1 MLLNLKLTLTK
12 KHQMKALTFTLA
24 LLFCFTVNAGPF
36 EVFTTKQGLLNNSV
50 NCIEQGDNFV
60 WIGTNGGIN
69 RVITTNNKI
78 TSFSPRGTSVPVLSL
93 KNDGAFI
100 WVGLKG
106 KGVYKMPK
114 ANYKF
119 IGFRKDVLGDKS
131 ILNIEKKANLLIV
144 TTPETVY
151 SFDLNSTN
159 YTSKPFVAT
168 SINHKINVGDKVITN
183 YKNQISRYNPATQS
197 YRAFNYRAKINQ
209 YISWNKD
216 VLIASNN
223 GLLLYKPNNDDI
235 KFQKP
240 TLELVAFK
248 VNGLDTNQVLN
259 AALPWDN
266 YIFTYEF
273 AFIELGEKEDI
284 TLHYTVQHNSEAPT
298 ELFVNATE
306 PLILKELP
314 YGDYTIKVTAKNKLG
329 VVASNS
335 LTYSFSIQNPMNDT
349 ILLVVFW
356 SVCIV
361 IFTVLVI
368 LLTRAKF
375 KKDIRLLEDAL
386 LKKTN
391 ELNSIKNKN
400 YRLVDEDEATIN

>member
-24 LLFCFTVNAGPF
+24 LLFSFTVKAGPF
-36 EVFTTKQGLLNNSV
+36 QVFTTKQGLLNNNV

-60 WIGTNGGIN
+60 WIGTNSGIN

-131 ILNIEKKANLLIV
+131 ILNIEKEANILIV
-144 TTPETVY
+144 TTPQTVY
-151 SFDLNSTN
+151 SFDLNSAE
-159 YTSKPFVAT
+159 YTSKPNVAKSFNKT
-168 SINHKINVGDKVITN
+168 IKVGDKVITN
-183 YKNQISRYNPATQS
+183 YKNQISRYNPTTQS
-197 YRAFNYRAKINQ
+197 YRAFNYKAKINQ

-248 VNGLDTNQVLN
+248 VNGLDTNQVLD

-298 ELFVNATE
+298 ELFVNAAK
-306 PLILKELP
+306 PLMLKELSF
-314 YGDYTIKVTAKNKLG
+314 GDYTIEVTAKNKLG

-349 ILLVVFW
+349 ILLVLFW

-361 IFTVLVI
+361 IFTVVVI